1 MYGGL
6 LVSAL
11 LGFATSILFDVLKR
25 VLIPWKPR

>member
-1 MYGGL
+1 MYAGL

-11 LGFATSILFDVLKR
+11 LGFARSILFDVLKR

>member
-11 LGFATSILFDVLKR
+11 LGFAASILFDVLKR